1 MNNTKYK
8 FVQTTGCTAFDFTVN
23 DNSLSDLPEKT
34 QEEILDYLLIKLKE
48 RFKEN
53 NINLE
58 NIVEL
63 FHYDDYEYDNHVCEQ
78 CGDTVSSTT
87 WNI

>member
-1 MNNTKYK
+1 MKTKYQ

-23 DNSLSDLPEKT
+23 GDSFSDLAEDK

-63 FHYDDYEYDNHVCEQ
+63 FHYDDYEYDNYACEQ

>member
-1 MNNTKYK
+1 MNTKYK

-23 DNSLSDLPEKT
+23 DESIVDLSEEK
-34 QEEILDYLLIKLKE
+34 QSEIIDYLLIKLKE
-48 RFKEN
+48 EYSQGT
-53 NINLE
+53 ILIG
-58 NIVEL
+58 NIVEM
-63 FHYDDYEYDNHVCEQ
+63 FQYDDYEHDPERCGQ

>member
-8 FVQTTGCTAFDFTVN
+8 FVQTTGCTAFDFTAN
-23 DNSLSDLPEKT
+23 GESLSDLSEESL
-34 QEEILDYLLIKLKE
+34 EEILNYLLIKIKE
-48 RFKEN
+48 KVKEN

-58 NIVEL
+58 NVVEL
-63 FHYDDYEYDNHVCEQ
+63 FHYDDYEHSDHVCEQ

>member
-1 MNNTKYK
+1 MNYRYK

-23 DNSLSDLPEKT
+23 GDSFYDLTEKT
-34 QEEILDYLLIKLKE
+34 QEEILDYLLSKLKE
-48 RFKEN
+48 RVKEN

-63 FHYDDYEYDNHVCEQ
+63 FHYDDYEKDNHVCEQ

>member
-1 MNNTKYK
+1 M
-8 FVQTTGCTAFDFTVN
+8 QTTGCTAFDFTVN